1 LREETSQQRE
11 QPNYPSYEEEG
22 EQPPQQL
29 RNGVIGSSVPPAI
42 PVGDGRSEIPA
53 VLYSMEVMWN
63 RKYIIA
69 SALALGVVVGA
80 CVYTPRFLTYIDEIH
95 PRNVTTMVVKWRQDY
110 TGRPPDHA
118 SVAASKEM
126 LDYVYHH
133 YRYEDMPEFQ
143 HLDAVK
149 ELAKQR
155 QETLRVMQEWI
166 DASSIPR

>member
-1 LREETSQQRE
+1 MIQ
-11 QPNYPSYEEEG
+11 
-22 EQPPQQL
+22 
-29 RNGVIGSSVPPAI
+29 A
-42 PVGDGRSEIPA
+42 
-53 VLYSMEVMWN
+53 MWN

-69 SALALGVVVGA
+69 SSLAIVVVVGA

-95 PRNVTTMVVKWRQDY
+95 PRNVTAMVVKWRQDY

-118 SVAASKEM
+118 SVGASKEM

-133 YRYEDMPEFQ
+133 YRYEDMPEFE